1 MSTSQTIS
9 NSKQSALPKIPK
21 GEMAYVCVRYQHQVH
36 NLLVKLI
43 KKSGI
48 SQRELSRI
56 TDIDEATISRILRR
70 PRNMEGNT
78 LSKLVYGASGATL
91 TLALAYPQTGRRTV
105 LVSKANRPIA
115 EEKTDARRFL
125 IAKANYQAPA
135 ELAFAST
142 DSEVVDWGAAVATS
156 SSGRIRE
163 ITNA

>member
-1 MSTSQTIS
+1 
-9 NSKQSALPKIPK
+9 
-21 GEMAYVCVRYQHQVH
+21 MAYVCARYQHQVH

-43 KKSGI
+43 KESGI

-78 LSKLVYGASGATL
+78 LSKLVYGVSGATL
-91 TLALAYPQTGRRTV
+91 TLALAYPQTGQRTV
-105 LVSKANRPIA
+105 LVSKPN
-115 EEKTDARRFL
+115 TDARRFL
-125 IAKANYQAPA
+125 IVEADHQAPA

-142 DSEVVDWGAAVATS
+142 DRKVYWAAAATS

>member
-1 MSTSQTIS
+1 MSTSPIIS
-9 NSKQSALPKIPK
+9 NSKQSAVPKIPK
-21 GEMAYVCVRYQHQVH
+21 GEMAYVCARYQHQVH

-56 TDIDEATISRILRR
+56 TDIDEATISRLLRR

-78 LSKLVYGASGATL
+78 LSKLVYGLSGATL
-91 TLALAYPQTGRRTV
+91 TLALAYPQTGRRTF
-105 LVSKANRPIA
+105 LVSKEYKAIK
-115 EEKTDARRFL
+115 EEKTDVRCFL
-125 IAKANYQAPA
+125 IAETNQQAPV
-135 ELAFAST
+135 ELVFAST
-142 DSEVVDWGAAVATS
+142 DSGVSDRAAVAAS

>member
-1 MSTSQTIS
+1 
-9 NSKQSALPKIPK
+9 
-21 GEMAYVCVRYQHQVH
+21 MAYVCARYQHQVH

-91 TLALAYPQTGRRTV
+91 TLALAYPQAGRRTF
-105 LVSKANRPIA
+105 LVAKEYKAVA
-115 EEKTDARRFL
+115 EKKTDARRFL
-125 IAKANYQAPA
+125 ISEANHQAPA
-135 ELAFAST
+135 DLAFAST
-142 DSEVVDWGAAVATS
+142 DSGVFDSPAVATS
-156 SSGRIRE
+156 SNGRIRE